1 MAGKPGGRAQNGVCG
16 REMAGKPGGGAQN
29 GVCGRKMAR
38 KSVRGGQN
46 GVCGRETARKSGG
59 GRAQNGVCGRET
71 ARKSGGGEKM
81 GEFGKIF
88 VYLHDMLK
96 LLESIDSPE
105 DLRKLPKKKLPQVC
119 AEVREYMVQC
129 CAENPGHLGSSLG
142 AVELIT
148 ALHYVYNTPKDKL
161 IFDVGHQAYAH
172 KILTGR
178 REAFKLNRKRD
189 GISGFPKMSE
199 SRYDAFGAGHSST
212 SISAAL
218 GYAEAARIM
227 STGESVVAVI
237 GDGALT
243 GGLAWEGLNNAGN
256 SKADVLVILNDN
268 NISIDEARGGLHNY
282 LLKVTTSSFYNRL
295 KGKIWHSLG
304 EGKFR
309 NWLQRLVINSKSNLV
324 RGSGG
329 ALFESMGFRY
339 FGPIDGNDIDL
350 LTAVLKRLKGIKG
363 PRILHII
370 TKKGK
375 GYAPA
380 EADPVT
386 WHAPGKF
393 DPVTGER
400 RKTVS
405 AIDKYQDVFG
415 EVLVEL
421 GKMDSKVVGITPA
434 MATGCGMNRFQAAF
448 PGRFFDVGIEEG
460 HAVTFSAGL
469 AAAGMKPFC
478 NIYSSF
484 SQRAYDNIIHDVA
497 LQHLPVVLCF
507 DRGGLVGEDGATHHG
522 CLDMAAYRSVP
533 GATVAAPSN
542 ETELKNLMYT
552 ALSIKEGPFIIR
564 YPRGYGEG
572 TPWKESAFEEL
583 PIGKGRKLLD
593 GKGMAVLA
601 IGPAAN
607 RALEAAKRHKTDYWS
622 CPAVYDMRFLKP
634 LDQDI
639 MAEVSKFRMIVTVE
653 DGTVKGGLFGA
664 VSEYFAGRADAPV
677 IKAVGIP
684 DRFIPQATREE
695 QLQECG
701 LDTESLF
708 DLFIAMMK
716 NI

>member
-1 MAGKPGGRAQNGVCG
+1 MAW
-16 REMAGKPGGGAQN
+16 E
-29 GVCGRKMAR
+29 
-38 KSVRGGQN
+38 
-46 GVCGRETARKSGG
+46 
-59 GRAQNGVCGRET
+59 
-71 ARKSGGGEKM
+71 SGGGEKM

-88 VYLHDMLK
+88 VYLHNMLK
-96 LLESIDSPE
+96 LLESINSPE
-105 DLRKLPKKKLPQVC
+105 DLRKLPKKKLPQLC

-199 SRYDAFGAGHSST
+199 SPYDAFGAGHSST

-227 STGESVVAVI
+227 STGERVVAVI

-309 NWLQRLVINSKSNLV
+309 NWLQRFVINSKSNLV

-329 ALFESMGFRY
+329 ALFESIGFRY

-375 GYAPA
+375 GFAPA

-393 DPVTGER
+393 NPVTGER
-400 RKTVS
+400 IKTVS
-405 AIDKYQDVFG
+405 AVSRYQDVFG
-415 EVLVEL
+415 DTLVEL
-421 GKMDSKVVGITPA
+421 AEKDNRVVGITPA
-434 MATGCGMNRFQAAF
+434 MASGCGMTGFQKAF
-448 PGRFFDVGIEEG
+448 PERFFDVGIEEG
-460 HAVTFSAGL
+460 HAATFSAGL
-469 AAAGMKPFC
+469 AAAGMRPFC

-484 SQRAYDNIIHDVA
+484 SQRAYDNIIHDAA
-497 LQHLPVVLCF
+497 LQELPVVFCL
-507 DRGGLVGEDGATHHG
+507 DRGGLVGEDGATHAG
-522 CLDMAAYRSVP
+522 TFDMQAYRAVP
-533 GATVAAPSN
+533 GVTISAPRN
-542 ETELKNLMYT
+542 ELELRRLMHT
-552 ALSIKEGPFIIR
+552 ALLHKSGPFFIR

-572 TPWKESAFEEL
+572 VQWKDVPADTL
-583 PIGKGRKLLD
+583 PVGKGEKLVE
-593 GKGMAVLA
+593 GKTVAVLG
-601 IGPAAN
+601 IGPVVN
-607 RALEAAKRHKTDYWS
+607 RAVEAAKRHKTDYWTG
-622 CPAVYDMRFLKP
+622 PAVWDMRYIKP
-634 LDQDI
+634 LDTEI
-639 MAEVSKFRMIVTVE
+639 LEEAAKYKVIITVE
-653 DGTVKGGLFGA
+653 DGSMAGGLFGA
-664 VSEYFAGRADAPV
+664 VSEYFAARPDAPI
-677 IKAVGIP
+677 IKGVGIP
-684 DRFIPQATREE
+684 DRFIKQASRSE
-695 QLQECG
+695 QLEDCG
-701 LDTESLF
+701 LDAESLF
-708 DLFIAMMK
+708 DLFISAMK